1 MNWILKR
8 LGRVVITVFLV
19 IHFTFLLIHFLP
31 GSPMDYLQAQLTRQ
45 QGLSEGEV
53 EAMAEVYLNMHPDQ
67 SLAEQY
73 IDYMSSLLTGNLG
86 TSIYYNEPVSE
97 LLATAIPWTVFLML
111 NAIAISFTIGISL
124 GALMAYLEGSRFDS
138 VSTVISIVS
147 NSIPY
152 YIIAIL
158 LVYVVGHQW
167 GLFPVTGRY
176 DDATT
181 PGVNLEFMRGVL
193 YHATLPALSW
203 AFAGLGGWALAM
215 RANSIS
221 ILGEDYLRVGRLRG
235 LPTHRLTLR
244 YVARNAILPLYT
256 NMMVVIGYAF
266 GGAVVLETIFVYR
279 GVGYYLFMG
288 IDSRDYPLMMGGF
301 IVITIAVVTALFL
314 AELTYGRLDPRAREG
329 GNNES
334 F

>member
-8 LGRVVITVFLV
+8 AARTVLTILLVV
-19 IHFTFLLIHFLP
+19 HFSFLLIHFLP
-31 GSPMDYLQAQLTRQ
+31 GSPMDYLQAQLAQQ
-45 QGLSEGEV
+45 QGFSEGQI
-53 EAMAEVYLNMHPDQ
+53 EAMAQTYLNMHPEQ
-67 SLAEQY
+67 TLWEQY
-73 IDYMSSLLTGNLG
+73 VDYMSSLATGSLG
-86 TSIYYNEPVSE
+86 TSIYYNEPVNE
-97 LLATAIPWTVFLML
+97 LLGTAIPWTVFLML

-124 GALMAYLEGSRFDS
+124 GALMAYLEGTKFDN
-138 VSTVISIVS
+138 VTTVLSIVS

-158 LVYVVGHQW
+158 LVYIVGHQW
-167 GLFPVTGRY
+167 GWFPVTGRY

-181 PGVNLEFMRGVL
+181 PGANLEFIRGVI
-193 YHATLPALSW
+193 HHMTLPVLSW

-314 AELTYGRLDPRAREG
+314 SELTYGKLDPRAQEG
-329 GNNES
+329 GHNES